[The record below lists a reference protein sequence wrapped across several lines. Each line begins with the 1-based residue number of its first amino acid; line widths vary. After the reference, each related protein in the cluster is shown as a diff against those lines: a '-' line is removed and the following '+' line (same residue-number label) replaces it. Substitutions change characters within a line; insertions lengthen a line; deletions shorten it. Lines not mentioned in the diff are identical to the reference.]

1 MAKNLIIGG
10 FTNYN
15 ANQLRPWVLSAKVH
29 SGDDSDTDIV
39 LVYGNAS
46 DETLDWLES
55 QGVIL
60 VPMLPVQNVPIH
72 VLRFL
77 SIHNYLVQHW
87 QKYDYVITTDVKDVY
102 FQTDP
107 FLIFKHP
114 YYQDNNLKLVIASE
128 GLKYKDEA
136 WGNENLYQTYGQYV
150 YEEFKNNE
158 IFNVG
163 TFGGHSEY
171 VKDMVFNI
179 FTNATNRPIPICDQA
194 VFNVLI
200 NTVPYKDIVFYT
212 HDWACELGTVMDPSK
227 IEKFRPNL
235 LFSEPIWENGVV
247 KIPPLAGRIF
257 PIVHQYDR
265 VPEIKKFVEK
275 KFGQDDESQMFIYR
289 S

>member
-29 SGDDSDTDIV
+29 AGDDSDVV

-55 QGVIL
+55 QGVII

-235 LFSEPIWENGVV
+235 LFSEPIWENGLV

>member
-1 MAKNLIIGG
+1 VAKNLIIGG

-29 SGDDSDTDIV
+29 SGDDNECDVV

-46 DETLDWLES
+46 NETLDWLES

-60 VPMLPVQNVPIH
+60 VPMLPVPNVPIH

-77 SIHNYLVQHW
+77 SIYEYLYKHW
-87 QKYDYVITTDVKDVY
+87 QDYEYVVTTDVKDVY

-107 FLIFKHP
+107 FVFL
-114 YYQDNNLKLVIASE
+114 NTRKLVIASE
-128 GLKYKDEA
+128 GLRYKDEP
-136 WGNENLYQTYGQYV
+136 WGDSNLMQTYGPYV
-150 YEEFKNNE
+150 YDKFKDNE

-163 TFGGHSEY
+163 TFGGLSEY

-179 FTNATNRPIPICDQA
+179 FTNAINRPIPICDQA

-200 NTVPYKDIVFYT
+200 NTQPFKDVVT
-212 HDWACELGTVMDPSK
+212 QTDSWAVELGTVMDPSK
-227 IEKFRPNL
+227 IDHFRPNL
-235 LFSEPIWENGVV
+235 IFSEPVFEDGLV
-247 KIPPLAGRIF
+247 KDCVGFIY

-275 KFGQDDESQMFIYR
+275 KFGQDDESQMFMYR
-289 S
+289 T